1 MYEQLEDN
9 TKLFLS
15 DKSRNYFKDETLYV
29 SSIFDW
35 YREDFEKGW
44 FGVDSVCQFLIAYRE
59 QLGINLDSNFCL
71 QTDDIR
77 LNYLDYDWSL
87 NRVTLD

>member
-1 MYEQLEDN
+1 MDEA
-9 TKLFLS
+9 LFV
-15 DKSRNYFKDETLYV
+15 SR
-29 SSIFDW
+29 IFDW

-44 FGVDSVCQFLIAYRE
+44 LGVDSVCQFLNAYRE

-71 QTDDIR
+71 QTNDIR